1 MSEVIES
8 EAAASEDGE
17 GIDVVRKIM
26 TGSGRKSS
34 QGQDGVEGEGVLRH
48 EVVGRK
54 DSEEST
60 GSEMRRN
67 LPVRLASDLPK
78 EMSSW
83 YFETFSNE
91 LSEVSRSMKI
101 ASDKV
106 KAVGTGA
113 HDDESSTVASD
124 AEDVASSVS
133 GSISTKLEIALMQA
147 KEEVETQAKEKDM
160 LQNRLKCLEDIE
172 ELRQKL
178 LEYRETTTSY
188 INPDSVT
195 LGAAHPR
202 WDRDED
208 NPLCYRCKSEFSFRN
223 RRHHCRKCAH
233 IFCENCAPKTN
244 VAPLPQFGYTVPV
257 RHCID
262 CLSARTK
269 KYRAAD
275 YTSRIDEIRKRE
287 KQCLKTPTSENL
299 IETLHAYVQA
309 IETISNAENFFN
321 KDFRRRSH
329 ATLLRCMHGF
339 LQLPE
344 PQECLDESPG
354 TGEGAKKVIAS
365 VLACSKEP

>member
-223 RRHHCRKCAH
+223 RRHHCRK
-233 IFCENCAPKTN
+233 
-244 VAPLPQFGYTVPV
+244 
-257 RHCID
+257 
-262 CLSARTK
+262 
-269 KYRAAD
+269 
-275 YTSRIDEIRKRE
+275 
-287 KQCLKTPTSENL
+287 
-299 IETLHAYVQA
+299 
-309 IETISNAENFFN
+309 
-321 KDFRRRSH
+321 
-329 ATLLRCMHGF
+329 
-339 LQLPE
+339 
-344 PQECLDESPG
+344 
-354 TGEGAKKVIAS
+354 
-365 VLACSKEP
+365 